1 MKLIIYPDVDIWEF
15 VLSGLRSRT
24 DVKLFP
30 LNQNSNLFQK
40 VSRKYGSTLPLPV
53 HFVIGSHLRKAIKHL
68 RPGDAVIIAE
78 YTEPALISAVTKI
91 IPEGVVRYVWLWNH
105 KGDNRIFAY
114 NLPTIRKC
122 HFQVVTY
129 DESDA
134 DRYGFKW
141 HTQFF
146 NIKPYQQLVTSSSN
160 TLLYDFLFIGYAKNR
175 VEEIESIYATLSS
188 YVCKFITVRTAS
200 DYIPYNRY
208 LEMALQARCIVE
220 IVHTGDP
227 SCTLRPL
234 EAMTIHRKLL
244 TNNLAVRNYT
254 FYRSQNIFILGQDN
268 LSLLSDFLHSPFELL
283 PSDIVDSYDVNSW
296 VEVFQ

>member
-15 VLSGLRSRT
+15 VLSGLKSRT
-24 DVKLFP
+24 DVILYP
-30 LNQNSNLFQK
+30 LNRHCNIFQK
-40 VSRKYGSTLPLPV
+40 VSRKFGSTLSLPV
-53 HFVIGSHLRKAIKHL
+53 HFVLGSHLQKAIKHL
-68 RPGDAVIIAE
+68 QPEDAVIIAE
-78 YTEPALISAVTKI
+78 YAEPALINAVSKI
-91 IPEGVVRYVWLWNH
+91 IPEGVSRYVWLWNH

-114 NLPTIRKC
+114 NLQTIHKC
-122 HFQVVTY
+122 HFQVVSY
-129 DESDA
+129 DELDA

-141 HTQFF
+141 HAQFF
-146 NIKPYQQLVTSSSN
+146 NIKPYQRLASSPNN